1 MNVDDILLMSYVD
14 DEVSPQQR
22 AEVEAA
28 LAQSPELAQRAA
40 ALRASRLPYQAA
52 FRQQALSTVPPALA
66 ERIAAMAQAAARAPE
81 AISPAAA
88 RPRPASPSDAA
99 AASTGSPAAPAQP
112 AAATPAT
119 HEHRLAANGAAAWLA
134 LAFVAGAFIC
144 GAVLRYAPGAA
155 QLAGVAPRTIVATAA
170 PLPWIQ
176 SVVGYQSLYTRD
188 TLADLDNDPATTARM
203 VHQIHQDD
211 ALPINVPDLSAA
223 GLTFKRVQRLRF
235 NGRALVQI
243 AYLPQR
249 GAPVALCVIGD
260 SKPDQALQVQQVG
273 GMKVVTWR
281 RQHLSYALLAK
292 DGEVDLPALGA
303 HLAHDDAPT
312 LFGALHAPAPAA
324 PLG

>member
-52 FRQQALSTVPPALA
+52 FRAQTLSTMPPALA
-66 ERIAAMAQAAARAPE
+66 ARIAAMAQAAARAPE
-81 AISPAAA
+81 ALSPAAA
-88 RPRPASPSDAA
+88 NPRSASPSGA
-99 AASTGSPAAPAQP
+99 AASATAAASPAQP
-112 AAATPAT
+112 AHPAM
-119 HEHRLAANGAAAWLA
+119 RARRAAANGVAAWLA

-155 QLAGVAPRTIVATAA
+155 QLAGVTPRTVVAAAA

-188 TLADLDNDPATTARM
+188 TLADLDSDPAATARM
-203 VHQIHQDD
+203 VNQIHQDD
-211 ALPINVPDLSAA
+211 ALPVNVPDLSAA

-260 SKPDQALQVQQVG
+260 SKPDQPLQVQQVG
-273 GMKVVTWR
+273 EMKVVTWR

-292 DGEVDLPALGA
+292 DGEVDLSALGA
-303 HLAHDDAPT
+303 HLAHDDAPA
-312 LFGALHAPAPAA
+312 LFGALPAPAPAT